1 MSPKVSIV
9 VTCYNLGAY
18 VQEALDSIAAYTG
31 PAQLEVIVVDDGS
44 TDAATRAVVAG
55 LDRSRCTV
63 LEQTN
68 MGLAK
73 ARNNG
78 IALATGSYIISLD
91 ADNRI
96 HPAFIE
102 RSISVLD
109 REPEVGVVYG
119 DAVYF
124 EGRTGPWKVGA
135 FDFTRLVQ
143 SNYIDACAC
152 YRRSIWERVGGY
164 DEHMPH
170 MGWEDWDFWLRCSV
184 AGVQFRYVEEAFFD
198 YRVRA
203 GSMIHDTRKREAEL
217 VAYIFAKPQL
227 RFLAPLR
234 EQFMRLKRG
243 SREHLSNGE
252 LVDLLTQRLRAK
264 FKRTLGG
271 KGTP

>member
-1 MSPKVSIV
+1 MSPKVSVV

-102 RSISVLD
+102 RSIAVLD
-109 REPEVGVVYG
+109 HEPEVGVVYG

-152 YRRSIWERVGGY
+152 YRRSIWERVRGY

-184 AGVQFRYVEEAFFD
+184 AGVQFRYVEEIFFD

>member
-18 VQEALDSIAAYTG
+18 VQEALDSVVTYSG
-31 PAQLEVIVVDDGS
+31 PAPVEVIVVDDGS
-44 TDAATRAVVAG
+44 TDAATRAVIDG
-55 LDRSRCTV
+55 LDPSRCTV
-63 LEQTN
+63 LEQSN
-68 MGLAK
+68 LGLAK

-78 IALATGSYIISLD
+78 IALATGTYIISLD

-102 RSISVLD
+102 RSIAILD
-109 REPEVGVVYG
+109 QEPEVGVVYG

-164 DEHMPH
+164 DERMPH

-243 SREHLSNGE
+243 SREHLSNRE
-252 LVDLLTQRLRAK
+252 LLDLLTQRLRAK
-264 FKRTLGG
+264 FNRTLGG
-271 KGTP
+271 KGKH

>member
-1 MSPKVSIV
+1 MSPKVSVV

-31 PAQLEVIVVDDGS
+31 PAQVEVIVVDDGS
-44 TDAATRAVVAG
+44 TDAATRAVIAG

-102 RSISVLD
+102 RSIAILESV
-109 REPEVGVVYG
+109 PEVGVVYG
-119 DAVYF
+119 DAMYF

-203 GSMIHDTRKREAEL
+203 GSMIHDTRKREVEL

-252 LVDLLTQRLRAK
+252 LLGLLTQRFRAK
-264 FKRTLGG
+264 VKRSLGG
-271 KGTP
+271 KSTP

>member
-31 PAQLEVIVVDDGS
+31 PAQVEVIVVDDGS
-44 TDAATRAVVAG
+44 TEAATRAVISG

-63 LEQTN
+63 LEQSN

-102 RSISVLD
+102 RSIAILESV
-109 REPEVGVVYG
+109 PEVGVVYG

-184 AGVQFRYVEEAFFD
+184 AGVQFRYVEEIFFD